1 MKLSKLSN
9 INLGNSFF
17 MTNSRIMSNIS
28 MMSGSILVA
37 MLSLSH
43 SASAEISTESL
54 IKNMP
59 NVEWSKSGTEPFQLI
74 STDQILDNEVNLI
87 FIRPLDNDG
96 PETSANIAV
105 DGRFQVSL
113 QPGHYSQLRYCSGVH
128 NISVAL
134 TGMKM
139 KDLAPVYSQQANF
152 TPQQNEYI
160 YVEIDDETS
169 QPRLSRIEET
179 YALNILAT
187 QTEQTHQ
194 ISRIVA
200 DCPEVVEPEIE
211 PVVKIEIDKPINLE
225 VLFEFDEVVVQP
237 MFNQRIMAVADF
249 MKKYPNTSTVIEGH
263 TDSIGK
269 SSYNINLSQQRAESV
284 KQELVSKYGVNP
296 NRLRTQGFGETRP
309 VDTNATKK
317 GRHNNRRVVATVS
330 AN

>member
-1 MKLSKLSN
+1 
-9 INLGNSFF
+9 
-17 MTNSRIMSNIS
+17 

-37 MLSLSH
+37 MLALSQ
-43 SASAEISTESL
+43 SVSAEVTTESL

-59 NVEWSKSGTEPFQLI
+59 NVGWSTSGNKPFQLI
-74 STDQILDNEVNLI
+74 STDQILANEVNLV

-96 PETSANIAV
+96 LETSANIVV

-113 QPGHYSQLRYCSGVH
+113 QPGHFSQVRYCSGSH
-128 NISVAL
+128 NISVAP
-134 TGMKM
+134 TGMKIN
-139 KDLAPVYSQQANF
+139 DLDTPYNYQVNF
-152 TPQQNEYI
+152 AAQQNHYI
-160 YVEIDDETS
+160 YVDIDDATG
-169 QPRLSRIEET
+169 QPTLSKIDE
-179 YALNILAT
+179 AQAQNILAT

-200 DCPEVVEPEIE
+200 DCPAVVEPEIEPE

-225 VLFEFDEVVVQP
+225 VLFEFDKAVVQP
-237 MFNQRIMAVADF
+237 VFNQRIMAVASF
-249 MKKYPNTSTVIEGH
+249 MEKYPNTSTIIEGH
-263 TDSIGK
+263 TDSIGAA
-269 SSYNINLSQQRAESV
+269 SYNMKLSQQRADAV